1 MQLVR
6 ENEALT
12 SQRPNPLFIVAAK
25 EFKDC
30 LRSRW
35 LQTACCLFALLAAAV
50 IFGAGALG
58 GEFRWQ
64 ALPQL
69 FNSLLTLSVFLVP
82 LLALLLS
89 FDAVVGEAEAG
100 TLLLLLTYP
109 LSRSHW
115 LAGKL
120 MGQGGALLLA
130 LLLGFG
136 LPLGLLPVLAQEY
149 RSVELPAALALLLA
163 SAWLL
168 GLVFMLLGYWVSMQ
182 VKQKA
187 QALALLML
195 LWLLL
200 VLLYDLALLVLAV
213 VAADTLGQ
221 SGLQWL
227 MLLNPA
233 SVFRLLNQSFLGLA
247 SGVPTWPWLLGILFG
262 WLLLLSWLCRY
273 SFQRRPL

>member
-6 ENEALT
+6 ENEALKFKR
-12 SQRPNPLFIVAAK
+12 SNPLFIVAAK

-109 LSRSHW
+109 LSRSQW

-136 LPLGLLPVLAQEY
+136 LPLGLLPLLAQEY
-149 RSVELPAALALLLA
+149 RTVELPAALTLLLA

-168 GLVFMLLGYWVSMQ
+168 GLVFMLLGYWISMQ

-213 VAADTLGQ
+213 VAADNLGQ
-221 SGLQWL
+221 ESLQWL

-233 SVFRLLNQSFLGLA
+233 SVFRLLNQSFLGLVI
-247 SGVPTWPWLLGILFG
+247 GGPTWPWLLGILFG